1 MTVEIL
7 KRMYVMNSSI
17 IAIGTAVPLH
27 KFKQLDVAAL
37 FADRLGLSPSKK
49 RLLNSIYKATGIDT
63 RYSVLSD
70 TTSLSST
77 INEVTALDS
86 TTAARMRLY
95 KEHALSLA
103 MSAIHQCMT
112 EQPAIQLSDI
122 THVITVS
129 CTGMYAPGLDI
140 EITHQLNL
148 RSNTK
153 RTAINFMGCY
163 GAFNAL
169 KVANDICRSDSKAL
183 VLIVSVELCSLHL
196 KSNDDLDNLL
206 SNAIFSDGAAA
217 VLVKNESE
225 NGKRLDFET
234 FYCDLLPQASDA
246 MAWEIGD
253 YGFDIVL
260 KSYIPEIIESGI
272 ASFMNKLL
280 QQADMSAV
288 DHYAIHPGGIK
299 ILHACEAA
307 LNISKEQNKHAY
319 QVMRDYGNM
328 SSATILFVLK
338 ELMTQLTADNHQET
352 IFSCAFGPGLTLE
365 SMILKVH
372 HD

>member
-1 MTVEIL
+1 
-7 KRMYVMNSSI
+7 MNSSI
-17 IAIGTAVPLH
+17 IAIGTAVPSN
-27 KFKQLDVAAL
+27 KFKQLDLAAL
-37 FADRLGLSPSKK
+37 ISDRLSLSPPKK

-63 RYSVLSD
+63 RYSVISD
-70 TTSLSST
+70 TALLSST
-77 INEVTALDS
+77 IGQVGSLNT
-86 TTAARMRLY
+86 TTAGRMRLY
-95 KEHALSLA
+95 KEHALPLA
-103 MSAIHQCMT
+103 ISAVHQCMK
-112 EQPAIQLSDI
+112 EHPASQLSDI

-140 EITHQLNL
+140 EMTHQLNL

-169 KVANDICRSDSKAL
+169 KVADNICRSDSNAL

-217 VLVKNESE
+217 VLVKNNAD
-225 NGKRLDFET
+225 NGKRLNIEA

-253 YGFDIVL
+253 EGFDIVL

-272 ASFMNKLL
+272 GSFMNKLL
-280 QQADMSAV
+280 QQEDMSAV

-307 LNISKEQNKHAY
+307 LNISKEQNKHSY

-328 SSATILFVLK
+328 SSATVLFVLK
-338 ELMTQLTADNHQET
+338 ELMTQLTTDNDQET

>member
-1 MTVEIL
+1 
-7 KRMYVMNSSI
+7 MNSSI

-27 KFKQLDVAAL
+27 KFNQLDLAAL
-37 FADRLGLSPSKK
+37 LSERLSLSPPKK

-63 RYSVLSD
+63 RHSVVHD
-70 TTSLSST
+70 TTLLTSAASDS
-77 INEVTALDS
+77 TALDFRTS
-86 TTAARMRLY
+86 ARMRLY
-95 KEHALSLA
+95 KEQALPLALS
-103 MSAIHQCMT
+103 AIEQCMDVHPSST
-112 EQPAIQLSDI
+112 LSDI
-122 THVITVS
+122 THIITVS

-148 RSNTK
+148 RSTIK

-169 KVANDICRSDSKAL
+169 KVADSICRADPTAL

-217 VLVKNESE
+217 VLVKNEMGQ
-225 NGKRLDFET
+225 GKRLDINA

-253 YGFDIVL
+253 NGFDIVL
-260 KSYIPEIIESGI
+260 KSYIPEIIETGI
-272 ASFMNKLL
+272 ASFMNSLL
-280 QQADMSAV
+280 KQEDMSSV

-299 ILHACEAA
+299 ILQACETA
-307 LNISKEQNKHAY
+307 LNISKEQNKHSY
-319 QVMRDYGNM
+319 KVMRDYGNM

-338 ELMTQLTADNHQET
+338 ELMTQLNAANHQET
-352 IFSCAFGPGLTLE
+352 VFSCAFGPGLTLE

-372 HD
+372 HE

>member
-1 MTVEIL
+1 M
-7 KRMYVMNSSI
+7 KSSI
-17 IAIGTAVPLH
+17 VAIGTAVPLN
-27 KFKQLDVAAL
+27 KFKQFDAAEL
-37 FADRLGLSPSKK
+37 ISDRLNLTPPKK
-49 RLLNSIYKATGIDT
+49 RLLKSIYRATGIDT
-63 RYSVLSD
+63 RHSVISD
-70 TTSLSST
+70 TTFLTSATSQNNT
-77 INEVTALDS
+77 PDQ
-86 TTAARMRLY
+86 TTGGRMKLY
-95 KEHALSLA
+95 KEHALTLA
-103 MSAIHQCMT
+103 KSAIKQCMAQQT
-112 EQPAIQLSDI
+112 QSEPNDI

-140 EITHQLNL
+140 ELVHHLKL
-148 RSNTK
+148 RLNTK

-169 KVANDICRSDSKAL
+169 KVADNICRSDPHAL
-183 VLIVSVELCSLHL
+183 VLIASVELCSLHL
-196 KSNDDLDNLL
+196 KSNSELDNLL

-217 VLVKNESE
+217 ALVKADANQH
-225 NGKRLDFET
+225 KKLDIEAFH
-234 FYCDLLPQASDA
+234 CDLLPQASDA

-253 YGFDIVL
+253 HGFDIVL

-280 QQADMSAV
+280 QQEKMAAV

-307 LNISKEQNKHAY
+307 LNITKEQNKHAY

-338 ELMTQLTADNHQET
+338 ALMDDVTTNNNEESV
-352 IFSCAFGPGLTLE
+352 FSCAFGPGLTLE
-365 SMILKVH
+365 SMLLKVH
-372 HD
+372 HT